1 MECLVSYQDM
11 TTFTFCSVPNIFIGL
26 RLTGIIIV
34 PDSVRIVRMSNV
46 Q

>member
-1 MECLVSYQDM
+1 MECLISYQDM
-11 TTFTFCSVPNIFIGL
+11 TTFTFRSVPNIFVGL

-34 PDSVRIVRMSNV
+34 PGSVYIFPMSNV